1 MDKIFIKDLQVYGY
15 HGVNKEEKKM
25 GQRFLISL
33 ELYMDLRVPGK
44 SDNLEETV
52 NYGELCEMVSNK
64 FVKVKFDLI
73 EAAAED
79 IAQFILSSFNLIN
92 GVKVNIKKPWA
103 PIGKPLD
110 FAGVEIT
117 RFWHVVYIGIGSNMG
132 DREEN
137 ILSAIEKIGMV
148 MGTSTIV
155 TKVSNVYETKPVGY
169 SDQGDFL
176 NCVVEIKT
184 QLKPEELLVELLN
197 IEEELKRKR
206 TVKWGPRT
214 IDLDV
219 LLFDDEILSNENLV
233 VPHPRMHERLFV
245 LEPLCDLAPYKLHP
259 ILRTRIID
267 LKESLIKTEQD
278 DVRLYKCVIKNK

>member
-33 ELYMDLRVPGK
+33 ELYIDLRVPGK
-44 SDNLEETV
+44 SDNLNETV
-52 NYGELCEMVSNK
+52 NYAELCEKVESK
-64 FVKVKFDLI
+64 FIEEKFDLI
-73 EAAAED
+73 EAAAES
-79 IAQFILSSFNLIN
+79 IAEFILISFSLIS

-103 PIGKPLD
+103 PIGKPID

-117 RFWHVVYIGIGSNMG
+117 RFWHVAYVGIGSNMG
-132 DREEN
+132 NREEN
-137 ILSAIEKIGMV
+137 ILSAIEKIGINA
-148 MGTSTIV
+148 GKETSI
-155 TKVSNVYETKPVGY
+155 TKVSNIYETSPVGF

-176 NCVVEIKT
+176 NCAIQIKT
-184 QLKPEELLVELLN
+184 LLSPEELLVELLN

-206 TVKWGPRT
+206 TIKWGPRT

-219 LLFDDEILSNENLV
+219 LLFDEEILSTEKLI

-245 LEPLCDLAPYKLHP
+245 LQPLCDLAPYKLHP
-259 ILRTRIID
+259 ILMKRIID
-267 LKESLIKTEQD
+267 LKESLVITEDD
-278 DVRLYKCVIKNK
+278 DVKLYKEYERK

>member
-64 FVKVKFDLI
+64 FVKAKFDLI

>member
-44 SDNLEETV
+44 SDNLNQTV
-52 NYGELCEMVSNK
+52 NYAELCEKVEDK
-64 FVKVKFDLI
+64 FIEEKFDLI
-73 EAAAED
+73 EAAAES
-79 IAQFILSSFNLIN
+79 IAEFILVSFSLIA

-117 RFWHVVYIGIGSNMG
+117 RFWHVAYVGIGSNMG
-132 DREEN
+132 DREKN
-137 ILSAIEKIGMV
+137 ILSAIEKIGINV
-148 MGTSTIV
+148 SKETLI
-155 TKVSNVYETKPVGY
+155 TKVSNIYETSPVGF

-176 NCVVEIKT
+176 NCAIQIKT
-184 QLKPEELLVELLN
+184 LLKPEELLVELLK

-206 TVKWGPRT
+206 TIKWGPRT

-219 LLFDDEILSNENLV
+219 LLFDDEILSTENLI

-245 LEPLCDLAPYKLHP
+245 LQPLCDLAPYKLHP
-259 ILRTRIID
+259 ILRKRIIE
-267 LKESLIKTEQD
+267 LKESLIRTEND
-278 DVRLYKCVIKNK
+278 DVKLYKEYEKK

>member
-33 ELYMDLRVPGK
+33 ELYMDLRVSGK
-44 SDNLEETV
+44 SDNLKETV
-52 NYGELCEMVSNK
+52 NYAELCEKVENK
-64 FVKVKFDLI
+64 FIEEKFDLI
-73 EAAAED
+73 EAAAES
-79 IAQFILSSFNLIN
+79 IAEFILINFNLIL

-117 RFWHVVYIGIGSNMG
+117 RFWHVAYVGIGSNMG
-132 DREEN
+132 NREKN
-137 ILSAIEKIGMV
+137 ILSAIEKIGST
-148 MGTSTIV
+148 MGKINV
-155 TKVSNVYETKPVGY
+155 VANVSNIYETKPVGY
-169 SDQGDFL
+169 SDQGYFL
-176 NCVVEIKT
+176 NCTVEIKT
-184 QLKPEELLVELLN
+184 LLKPEELLVKLLN

-206 TVKWGPRT
+206 TIKCGPRT

-219 LLFDDEILSNENLV
+219 LLFDDEILSTITLT

-245 LEPLCDLAPYKLHP
+245 MQPLCDLAPYKLHP
-259 ILRTRIID
+259 ILRIRLID
-267 LKESLIKTEQD
+267 IKQKLIKTEQD
-278 DVRLYKCVIKNK
+278 DVKLYKEYEKK